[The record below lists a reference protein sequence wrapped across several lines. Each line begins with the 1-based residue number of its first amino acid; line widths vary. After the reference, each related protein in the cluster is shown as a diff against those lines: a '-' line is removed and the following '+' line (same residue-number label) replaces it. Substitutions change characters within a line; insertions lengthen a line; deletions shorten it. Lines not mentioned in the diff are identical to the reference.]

1 MNLENIKAFSA
12 EECEARL
19 AEIRSLDTQEM
30 ASEEIEALSAEVDAI
45 EERKLALVKAE
56 EERKALSAKVAS
68 DLNPVIIEE
77 RKENKTMENIEV
89 RNSKEYIDAFAEY
102 IKSEKDTECRSLL
115 TENVSGD
122 VPVPE
127 FVYDIVKT
135 AWNRDGIMSRVR
147 KSYLKGN
154 LKVGFEISSSEAAV
168 HTEGDGAVSE
178 EELVLG
184 VVTLVPASIKK
195 WISVSDEVMD
205 MRGEAFLRYIY
216 NELTYRIAKKAS
228 DSLVDLIVAAPTTS
242 TSTTVA
248 VSTIDVSAISVG
260 TIAEAMGKLSD
271 EASNPVVLMNKAS
284 WSAFKAVQY
293 ANGFSVDPFE
303 GLDVLYTDAL
313 DSFTD
318 ASDGDTFAIVGD
330 LEVGAIANFPN
341 GGEIKFKF
349 DDTSL
354 AEYDLVK
361 IIGREYV
368 ALGVVA
374 PKAFV
379 KLLKE
384 V

>member
-1 MNLENIKAFSA
+1 MEEIKNYTA
-12 EECEARL
+12 EECEKRISEIKVEMN
-19 AEIRSLDTQEM
+19 AEGADL
-30 ASEEIEALSAEVDAI
+30 EALSAEVDAI
-45 EERKLALVKAE
+45 EERRTALMQAE
-56 EERKALSAKVAS
+56 EQRKALADKVAS
-68 DLNPVIIEE
+68 DVTATIIEE
-77 RKENKTMENIEV
+77 RKEESKMENIEI
-89 RNSKEYIDAFAEY
+89 RNSAEYINAFAEY
-102 IKSEKDTECRSLL
+102 IKTEKDAECRSLL
-115 TENVSGD
+115 TENVEGS

-127 FVYDIVKT
+127 LVYDIVKT

-154 LKVGFEISSSEAAV
+154 LKVGFEISADPAVV
-168 HTEGDGAVSE
+168 HTEGDGAVTE
-178 EELVLG
+178 EDLTLG

-216 NELTYRIAKKAS
+216 DELTYQIAKKAGN
-228 DSLVDLIVAAPTTS
+228 SLVDLIVSAPTTS
-242 TSTTVA
+242 SSTQ
-248 VSTIDVSAISVG
+248 VSVTAIDVSAITIG
-260 TIAEAMGKLSD
+260 TIAEALGNLSD
-271 EASNPVVLMNKAS
+271 EASNPVVIINKAT

-293 ANGFSVDPFE
+293 AGSFNVDPFE
-303 GLDVLYTDAL
+303 GLDVVYTDAL
-313 DSFTD
+313 KSF
-318 ASDGDTFAIVGD
+318 AEAGDGDTFAIVGD
-330 LEVGAIANFPN
+330 LEQGALANFPN
-341 GGEIKFKF
+341 GDEIKFKF

-379 KLLKE
+379 KLNKE

>member
-1 MNLENIKAFSA
+1 MKIEEIKSLSA
-12 EECEARL
+12 QECEARL
-19 AEIRSLDTQEM
+19 AEIKTEM
-30 ASEEIEALSAEVDAI
+30 NAENADIEALSAEVDAI
-45 EERKLALVKAE
+45 EER
-56 EERKALSAKVAS
+56 RKALAQAEEQRKALAQKVATGATATTI
-68 DLNPVIIEE
+68 VEG
-77 RKENKTMENIEV
+77 RKENPEMKNTEI
-89 RNSKEYIDAFAEY
+89 RNSAEYINAFAEY
-102 IKSEKDTECRSLL
+102 IKTEKDAECRALL
-115 TENVSGD
+115 TENVSGS

-147 KSYLKGN
+147 RSYLKGN
-154 LKVGFEISSSEAAV
+154 LKVGFEISADPAVV

-178 EELVLG
+178 EDLTLG

-205 MRGEAFLRYIY
+205 MRGEEFLRYIY
-216 NELTYRIAKKAS
+216 DELTYQIAKKAGS
-228 DSLVDLIVAAPTTS
+228 ELVDLIVSAPTTS
-242 TSTTVA
+242 TSTQ
-248 VSTIDVSAISVG
+248 VSVTAIDVSAITIG
-260 TIAEAMGKLSD
+260 TIAEALGNLSD
-271 EASNPVVLMNKAS
+271 EASNPVVIINKAT

-293 ANGFSVDPFE
+293 AGNFNVDPFE
-303 GLDVLYTDAL
+303 GLDVVYTDAL
-313 DSFTD
+313 KSFAD

-330 LEVGAIANFPN
+330 LEQGALANFPN
-341 GGEIKFKF
+341 GDDIRFKF

-379 KLLKE
+379 KLNKE

>member
-12 EECEARL
+12 EECEKRL

-30 ASEEIEALSAEVDAI
+30 TSEEIEALSAEVDAL
-45 EERKLALVKAE
+45 EERKALLVKAE
-56 EERKALSAKVAS
+56 EERKALSAKVAN
-68 DLNPVIIEE
+68 DVTVTVIEG
-77 RKENKTMENIEV
+77 RKDNQKMENIEI
-89 RNSKEYIDAFAEY
+89 RNSEAYINAFANY
-102 IKSEKDTECRSLL
+102 IKTDKDTECRALL

-135 AWNRDGIMSRVR
+135 AWNRDGIMARVR

-154 LKVGFEISSSEAAV
+154 LKVGFEISGDDAVV

-178 EELVLG
+178 EDLTLG

-205 MRGEAFLRYIY
+205 MRGEEFLRYIY
-216 NELTYRIAKKAS
+216 DELTYRIAKKAA
-228 DSLVDLIVAAPTTS
+228 DTLVNLIVSAPETS

-248 VSTIDVSAISVG
+248 VSKIDVSAISVG
-260 TIAEAMGKLSD
+260 TIAEALGKLSD
-271 EASNPVVLMNKAS
+271 EASNPVIIMNKGT

-303 GLDVLYTDAL
+303 GLPVLYTEAL
-313 DSFTD
+313 KTFTE
-318 ASDGDTFAIVGD
+318 ASDDDTFAIVGD
-330 LEVGAIANFPN
+330 LENGALANFPN
-341 GGEIKFKF
+341 GEETKFKF

-361 IIGREYV
+361 IIGRKYV

-379 KLLKE
+379 KLVKE